1 MSDSVTI
8 CSRREVLT
16 GLAAVAGGASGCSS
30 FSPGYGA
37 STTPPAVETPPP
49 EGCEPIRVPYPSSV
63 EEFSPR
69 EYPGYPERL
78 ESAEAEDYATL
89 FELALQYN
97 RVLARAGSAYES
109 LNIRG
114 AVPEAGIERT
124 ENGYIVGVTTTL
136 RLADPETETASATAA
151 PSGEIRSGG
160 WYYLTDGFGVRSS
173 VPYGTVEDGRAS
185 DAVFERPEVIVCDG
199 TIRTTRG

>member
-1 MSDSVTI
+1 MSI
-8 CSRREVLT
+8 YSRREVLT
-16 GLAAVAGGASGCSS
+16 GLAAMAGGASGCSG
-30 FSPGYGA
+30 FSPGYGE

-49 EGCEPIRVPYPSSV
+49 EECEPIRVPYPSSV
-63 EEFSPR
+63 GEFSPR
-69 EYPGYPERL
+69 EYPEYPERL
-78 ESAEAEDYATL
+78 GSAEVEDYTTL

-109 LNIRG
+109 LDIRG
-114 AVPEAGIERT
+114 TVPEAGVERT

-160 WYYLTDGFGVRSS
+160 WYYLTDRFGIRSS
-173 VPYGTVEDGRAS
+173 VPYGTVRDGRAS
-185 DAVFERPEVIVCDG
+185 DAVFEESKVIVCDG
-199 TIRTTRG
+199 TIRTARG